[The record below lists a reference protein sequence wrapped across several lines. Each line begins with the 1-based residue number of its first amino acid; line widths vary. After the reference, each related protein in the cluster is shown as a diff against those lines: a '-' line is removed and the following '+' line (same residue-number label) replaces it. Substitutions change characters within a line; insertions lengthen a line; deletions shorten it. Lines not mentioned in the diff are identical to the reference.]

1 MNVLKTIVA
10 AAAISFSASF
20 ASAPVQAQP
29 DAATAQAAMM
39 SAGNRAAQ
47 IRRLDDV
54 PVIGVIRLDF
64 RYVSTKYNDNEE
76 DPAYF
81 RRIAERNRG
90 GISKLRA
97 ALRANPVTRNALAER
112 GIPINRIVG
121 VNIGSRGALRLYYL

>member
-10 AAAISFSASF
+10 AATISLAASF
-20 ASAPVQAQP
+20 APAPVQAQP
-29 DAATAQAAMM
+29 EAAFAQSAMM
-39 SAGNRAAQ
+39 SAGSRAAQ
-47 IRRLDDV
+47 IRQLDQV
-54 PVIGVIRLDF
+54 PAIGVIRLDF

-81 RRIAERNRG
+81 RRIAERNSA
-90 GISKLRA
+90 GIAKLRA
-97 ALRANPVTRNALAER
+97 ALRANPVTRKALAAR